1 MISKI
6 RNQLS
11 WQTVDLIK
19 NHEFLKMLKL
29 ARDSFNWDEWMN
41 EWINK

>member
-11 WQTVDLIK
+11 WQTADLSK
-19 NHEFLKMLKL
+19 NHEFLNMLKL
-29 ARDSFNWDEWMN
+29 ARDSFIEMN
-41 EWINK
+41 EWIN